1 MKKGIHPESREIL
14 FVDRSANF
22 VLKTRSTLQP
32 KDTYEYEG
40 KEYPVMFVET
50 SSASHPFYTGEQRKT
65 ANEGRVASFNKR
77 FGAFANRGKK

>member
-1 MKKGIHPESREIL
+1 MTKGIHPESHEIL

-22 VLKTRSTLQP
+22 VSKTRSTLQP

-50 SSASHPFYTGEQRKT
+50 SSASHPFYTGQKVLLKT
-65 ANEGRVASFNKR
+65 SSIDKFYARQ
-77 FGAFANRGKK
+77 KKTENLSK

>member
-50 SSASHPFYTGEQRKT
+50 SSASHPFYTGQQR
-65 ANEGRVASFNKR
+65 AASARGAIDKFNRRYGIKQD
-77 FGAFANRGKK
+77 

>member
-32 KDTYEYEG
+32 KDTSEYEG

-50 SSASHPFYTGEQRKT
+50 SSASHPFYTGQKVLLKT
-65 ANEGRVASFNKR
+65 SSIDKFYARQ
-77 FGAFANRGKK
+77 KKTENLSK